1 MKITSFVFFI
11 GCTMS
16 MIPNPLSSGNN
27 GRSYEY
33 KRSIIPGLGM
43 DGDEAREIIEFK
55 RSFPQR
61 RFNKLGLYL
70 NRRDN
75 KDYIDQDYYA

>member
-1 MKITSFVFFI
+1 MNFCYVFFV

-27 GRSYEY
+27 GPWNEY

-43 DGDEAREIIEFK
+43 DGDDPTEIVEFK
-55 RSFPQR
+55 RSFPKR
-61 RFNKLGLYL
+61 KFNNYGLYL
-70 NRRDN
+70 DKRASHDRD
-75 KDYIDQDYYA
+75 YFYVSG